1 MALINGTP
9 QSKSLKLQPKKKY
22 RFRFINISTNN
33 QGMQVSV
40 RNGNGPVEWTVI
52 AKDGAD
58 LPASLIQSSRA
69 QLTITVGET
78 YDVEFVSDTAQ
89 DLLLDLLLP
98 GQKIH
103 TTQTLSFVP
112 ADSAKTPE

>member
-1 MALINGTP
+1 M
-9 QSKSLKLQPKKKY
+9 
-22 RFRFINISTNN
+22 
-33 QGMQVSV
+33 
-40 RNGNGPVEWTVI
+40 EWRII

-58 LPASLIQSSRA
+58 LPSDSVRSAKA

-78 YDVEFVSDTAQ
+78 YDVEFLTATAG

-103 TTQTLSFVP
+103 TTQTLSFAP
-112 ADSAKTPE
+112 ASLGASEAFVVDDLQLAGGCEVMSKQDVGG